1 MMDMSYFFSQD
12 ETLLKKEKSK
22 ARELRNSQWWKRK
35 RSQGI
40 CYYCG
45 QTFSPKTLT
54 MDHIVPMARGGKSVK
69 GNVVACCKD
78 CNSKKKQ
85 MLPMEWSAYMESL
98 SAPETLD

>member
-1 MMDMSYFFSQD
+1 MEYYFSQD
-12 ETLLKKEKSK
+12 DAVLKKEKQK

-40 CYYCG
+40 CYYCHES
-45 QTFSPKTLT
+45 FPPKTLT

-69 GNVVACCKD
+69 SNIVPCCKA

-85 MLPMEWSAYMESL
+85 LLPLEWAAYMESL
-98 SAPETLD
+98 SSHRE

>member
-1 MMDMSYFFSQD
+1 MEYYFSQD
-12 ETLLKKEKSK
+12 DGVLKKEKQK

-40 CYYCG
+40 CYYCHEA
-45 QTFSPKTLT
+45 FPPKTLT

-69 GNVVACCKD
+69 SNVVPCCKD

-85 MLPMEWSAYMESL
+85 LLPLEWAAYMEKL
-98 SAPETLD
+98 SISRE

>member
-1 MMDMSYFFSQD
+1 MIDMEYYFSQD
-12 ETLLKKEKSK
+12 DAVLKKEKQK

-40 CYYCG
+40 CYYCHES
-45 QTFSPKTLT
+45 FPPKTLT

-69 GNVVACCKD
+69 SNVVPCCKM

-85 MLPMEWSAYMESL
+85 LLPLEWAAYMETL
-98 SAPETLD
+98 SSPRE